1 MSKTKSNIQE
11 ERIKLMNEIFDLYDT
26 EHNGYVDIK
35 DSLKMLAAM
44 GKKLEPEDENDFL
57 MIADPNKEGIISKQN
72 FMKGIEVLF
81 TIPDTYL
88 TEIKEAFE
96 FFDKKNNGKISC
108 KDFKKILVKQSKEY
122 TEEEAEKLFK
132 TLDLNSDGEIN
143 INDFINLWKFQ

>member
-1 MSKTKSNIQE
+1 MSKKTNIQD
-11 ERIKLMNEIFDLYDT
+11 ERHKLMNEIFDLYDT
-26 EHNGYVDIK
+26 DHTGYVDIK

-57 MIADPNKEGIISKQN
+57 MVADPNKEGVISKQN
-72 FMKGIEVLF
+72 FLKGVEILF

-88 TEIKEAFE
+88 PEIKNAFE

-108 KDFKKILVKQSKEY
+108 KDFKKILVKQTKEY
-122 TEEEAEKLFK
+122 TEKEAEELFK

>member
-1 MSKTKSNIQE
+1 MSKKNIQE
-11 ERIKLMNEIFDLYDT
+11 ERQKLMNEIFDLYDT
-26 EHNGYVDIK
+26 DHTGYVDIK
-35 DSLKMLAAM
+35 DSLRMLASM

-57 MIADPNKEGIISKQN
+57 IVADPNKEGVISKQN
-72 FMKGIEVLF
+72 FLKGVEILF

-88 TEIKEAFE
+88 PEIKDAFD

-108 KDFKKILVKQSKEY
+108 KDFKEILVKQTNEY
-122 TEEEAEKLFK
+122 TEKDAEELFK

>member
-1 MSKTKSNIQE
+1 MSKKSNIQE
-11 ERIKLMNEIFDLYDT
+11 ERHKLMNEIFDLYDVDHT
-26 EHNGYVDIK
+26 GYVDIK

-57 MIADPNKEGIISKQN
+57 MVADPKKEGVISKEN
-72 FMKGIEVLF
+72 FLKGIEILF

-88 TEIKEAFE
+88 TEIKDAFE

-122 TEEEAEKLFK
+122 TEQEAEELFK
-132 TLDLNSDGEIN
+132 TLDLNSEGEIN

>member
-1 MSKTKSNIQE
+1 MSKSNIQE
-11 ERIKLMNEIFDLYDT
+11 ERHKLMEEIFDLYDINHT
-26 EHNGYVDIK
+26 GFVDIK

-44 GKKLEPEDENDFL
+44 GKNLDPEDENDFL
-57 MIADPNKEGIISKQN
+57 TIADPNKEGTISKQN
-72 FMKGIEVLF
+72 FLKGVEVLF
-81 TIPDTYL
+81 TIPDDYL
-88 TEIKEAFE
+88 PEIKNAFE

-122 TEEEAEKLFK
+122 TEKEAEELFK